1 MKTKKAGSLIRRFQ
15 LLRSNKLATS
25 WTGRLPGVS
34 PDGKFQFDY
43 DHDVFDLIVKSFK
56 RTWIKCYAGWISNLK
71 NGIFPV
77 KMELFLANT
86 AVLTIIFLAGYDP
99 TFGIMQYLVSWLNWC
114 CSNWL
119 NL

>member
-1 MKTKKAGSLIRRFQ
+1 MCFKWIKTD
-15 LLRSNKLATS
+15 LRIFTKLS
-25 WTGRLPGVS
+25 GVS
-34 PDGKFQFDY
+34 PDGGIQFEY

-56 RTWIKCYAGWISNLK
+56 RTWIKSVARWGINLK

-86 AVLTIIFLAGYDP
+86 TVLTIIFLAGYDP
-99 TFGIMQYLVSWLNWC
+99 TFGIMQTLVSWLNWC

>member
-1 MKTKKAGSLIRRFQ
+1 MYV
-15 LLRSNKLATS
+15 LLCFFVIS
-25 WTGRLPGVS
+25 GVS

-56 RTWIKCYAGWISNLK
+56 RTWIKCYAGWIMDLK